1 MGGGAGP
8 LRVMATTAMSGP
20 RVLLRQLRETMAE
33 PLASQDRLDKIV
45 SLIATNM
52 HTDVCSF
59 YVLRDDNA
67 LELFATYG
75 LKRESVHM
83 TTLRLGEGLVGLI
96 AAQAE
101 PLALEDAPAH
111 PAFAYRP
118 ETGEDPFSAFL
129 GVPVLRAGLT
139 LGVLVVQNKDRRV
152 YGEDE
157 TEALLTTATIL
168 AEMIATSEFNTIIKP
183 GQEVDLRRPRTL
195 QGQSFTEGIALGKV
209 VLHDPR
215 VVVTNFIAEDTEQ
228 EAHRLEAAL
237 ATMRVSIDDMLSH
250 GDMGAGTEHRDILET
265 YRMFA
270 NDRGWV
276 DRLGEAIAQGLT
288 AEAAVERVQN
298 DTRARMLRSTDPY
311 IRDRLHDFDDLANRL
326 LRVLTGDGTAPTQRE
341 LPENAILVARNM
353 GPAELLEYDR
363 TRLRAI
369 VLEEGGS
376 TAHVAIVARSLGMVA
391 VGQAQNIVS
400 ISENGDDIIVD
411 GPAGIVHLRPTRD
424 LEQTYVDK
432 VRITAKR
439 RAHYLALKDKPSVTR
454 DGIAITLLHNS
465 GLVADLRMLQD
476 TGAEGVGLFRTE
488 LQFMI
493 ASRLPKVQEQIALYR
508 EAIRLSE
515 GKPIVFRLLD
525 VGGDKVI
532 PYLRAAA
539 EENPAMGFRSLRL
552 ALDRPGLLRT
562 QVRALLTAADGGPM
576 KILVPMVTETWEF
589 VETKRVIRL
598 ELERLIRSGAKPPSS
613 LEIGA
618 MIEVPS
624 LLFELDHVL
633 PECDFVSIGSNDLIM
648 FLNAADRA
656 NNRVSKTYDPIA
668 LPRLR
673 ALRHIVDMAGRYGVP
688 ITMCGELAGRTV
700 EALALLSIGM
710 TRLSMSPPAIGPI
723 KEMVM
728 GMDLKPIRAAVA
740 AALGEGQHGVGIR
753 ELLVDL
759 AMQQGLVL

>member
-1 MGGGAGP
+1 
-8 LRVMATTAMSGP
+8 MATAIGGP

-45 SLIATNM
+45 NLIAENM
-52 HTDVCSF
+52 HADVCSF
-59 YVLRDDNA
+59 YVLRDDGA

-101 PLALEDAPAH
+101 PLSLEDAPSH

-129 GVPVLRAGLT
+129 GVPVLRAGQT
-139 LGVLVVQNKDRRV
+139 LGVLVVQNRDHRI

-168 AEMIATSEFNTIIKP
+168 AEMIVTSEFEALIKT
-183 GQEVDLRRPRTL
+183 GQDIDLRRPRTF
-195 QGQSFTEGIALGKV
+195 QGVSFTEGIALGKV

-215 VVVTNFIAEDTEQ
+215 VVVVNFVAEDTAQ
-228 EAHRLEAAL
+228 EIKRLDDAL
-237 ATMRVSIDDMLSH
+237 ANMRVSIDDMLSH
-250 GDMGAGTEHRDILET
+250 NDMAAGTEHRDILET

-276 DRLGEAIAQGLT
+276 ARLEEAINNGLT

-326 LRVLTGDGTAPTQRE
+326 LRVLTGDGTTATARE

-369 VLEEGGS
+369 VLEEGGA

-391 VGQAQNIVS
+391 VGQAENIVS
-400 ISENGDDIIVD
+400 IAENGDNIIVD
-411 GPAGIVHLRPTRD
+411 GPSGTVHLRPTPE
-424 LEQTYVDK
+424 LEQNYVDK
-432 VRITAKR
+432 VRLGAKR
-439 RAHYLALKDKPSVTR
+439 RAHYLELKDLPSITK
-454 DGIAITLLHNS
+454 DGVAVTLLYNS
-465 GLVADLRMLQD
+465 GLVADLPMLND

-493 ASRLPKVQEQIALYR
+493 ASRLPKVQEQVGLYR
-508 EAIRLSE
+508 EAIRISA
-515 GKPIVFRLLD
+515 GRPIVFRLLD

-532 PYLRAAA
+532 PYLRSAP

-589 VETKRVIRL
+589 VETKRVVKL
-598 ELERLIRSGAKPPSS
+598 ELERLIRSGQTPPSK

-633 PECDFVSIGSNDLIM
+633 PEADFVSIGSNDLIM
-648 FLNAADRA
+648 FMNAADRT
-656 NNRVSKTYDPIA
+656 NSRVAKAYDPIG

-673 ALRHIVDMAGRYGVP
+673 ALRHIVDMARRYNVP
-688 ITMCGELAGRTV
+688 ITMCGELAGRTI
-700 EALALLSIGM
+700 EALALMAIGM

-728 GMDLKPIRAAVA
+728 GMELKPIQAAVA
-740 AALGEGQHGVGIR
+740 AALGEGQYGVGIR
-753 ELLVDL
+753 ELLMDL
-759 AMQQGLVL
+759 AAKQGLVV

>member
-1 MGGGAGP
+1 
-8 LRVMATTAMSGP
+8 MATAIGGP

-45 SLIATNM
+45 NLIAENM
-52 HTDVCSF
+52 HADVCSF
-59 YVLRDDNA
+59 YVLRDDGA

-96 AAQAE
+96 AAQAD
-101 PLALEDAPAH
+101 PLSLEDAPSH

-118 ETGEDPFSAFL
+118 ETGEDPFKAFL
-129 GVPVLRAGLT
+129 GVPVLRAGQT
-139 LGVLVVQNKDRRV
+139 LGVLVVLFRV
-152 YGEDE
+152 LRIYTDDE
-157 TEALLTTATIL
+157 IEAMLTTATIL
-168 AEMIATSEFNTIIKP
+168 VEMIVTSEFDTLIKP
-183 GQEVDLRRPRTL
+183 GQDIDLRRPRTFV
-195 QGQSFTEGIALGKV
+195 GSSFTEGTALGQV

-215 VVVTNFIAEDTEQ
+215 VVVTNFIAEDTAQ
-228 EAHRLEAAL
+228 EVKRLDDAL

-250 GDMGAGTEHRDILET
+250 GDMQSDTEHREILET

-270 NDRGWV
+270 NARGWV
-276 DRLGEAIAQGLT
+276 DRLGEAIANGLT

-326 LRVLTGDGTAPTQRE
+326 LRVLTGDGTAPTKRE

-369 VLEEGGS
+369 VLEEGGA
-376 TAHVAIVARSLGMVA
+376 TAHVAIVARSLGLVA
-391 VGQAQNIVS
+391 VGRAENIVS
-400 ISENGDDIIVD
+400 IAENGDDIIVD
-411 GPAGIVHLRPTRD
+411 GPAGTVHLRPTPE
-424 LEQTYVDK
+424 LEQNYVDK
-432 VRITAKR
+432 VRLGAKR
-439 RAHYLALKDKPSVTR
+439 RAHYLELKDKPAITK
-454 DGIAITLLHNS
+454 DGVNITLLHNS
-465 GLVADLRMLQD
+465 GLVADLPMLND

-493 ASRLPKVQEQIALYR
+493 ASRLPKVQEQVGLYR
-508 EAIRLSE
+508 EAIRISA
-515 GKPIVFRLLD
+515 GRPIVISLLD

-532 PYLRAAA
+532 PYLRSAP

-589 VETKRVIRL
+589 VETKRVVKL
-598 ELERLIRSGAKPPSS
+598 ELERLIRSGLKPPSK

-633 PECDFVSIGSNDLIM
+633 PESDFVSIGSNDLIM
-648 FLNAADRA
+648 CMNAADRTNA
-656 NNRVSKTYDPIA
+656 RVNKAYDPIG

-673 ALRHIVDMAGRYGVP
+673 ALRHIVDMAKRYGVP

-700 EALALLSIGM
+700 EALALLAIGM

-723 KEMVM
+723 KEMVL
-728 GMDLKPIRAAVA
+728 GMELKPIQAAVA
-740 AALGEGQHGVGIR
+740 AALGEGQSGVGIR
-753 ELLVDL
+753 DLLMDL
-759 AMQQGLVL
+759 AQKQGLAL